1 MNVVA
6 AEEARHIVITHGTD
20 TMVKTA
26 KKLKGFKTRSSCSPG
41 AMQPALFKSTDA
53 EFNIGA
59 AVAAVQLLPDGVYIV
74 MNGRV
79 LDPGKV
85 KKNRKLHRFEEG
97 SADTHHHPGHLLC
110 HCLLGCGNAG
120 APDERYHKREH
131 KKGLYLRAA
140 PCPGASFCLSLRW
153 WSCSCSAWP
162 LFSNRNGSLRQ

>member
-1 MNVVA
+1 MKQHTKIKFFAVGGTIDKVYFDRLSAYKVGEPGVSDILREANVSFEYDCESIVRKDSLNMTEKDRQTVFELVA

-26 KKLKGFKTRSSCSPG
+26 KRLQRIKDKVIVLTG

-85 KKNRKLHRFEEG
+85 KKNRKLHRFEEK
-97 SADTHHHPGHLLC
+97 C
-110 HCLLGCGNAG
+110 
-120 APDERYHKREH
+120 
-131 KKGLYLRAA
+131 
-140 PCPGASFCLSLRW
+140 
-153 WSCSCSAWP
+153 
-162 LFSNRNGSLRQ
+162 

>member
-1 MNVVA
+1 MTQHTKIKFFAVGGTIDKVYFDRLSTYKVGEPGVSDILREANVSFEYDCESILRKDSLNMTEKDRQTVFELVA

-26 KKLKGFKTRSSCSPG
+26 KMLKGIKDKVIVLTG

-79 LDPGKV
+79 LDPDKV
-85 KKNRKLHRFEEG
+85 KKNRKLHRFEEK
-97 SADTHHHPGHLLC
+97 C
-110 HCLLGCGNAG
+110 
-120 APDERYHKREH
+120 
-131 KKGLYLRAA
+131 
-140 PCPGASFCLSLRW
+140 
-153 WSCSCSAWP
+153 
-162 LFSNRNGSLRQ
+162 

>member
-1 MNVVA
+1 MKQHTKIKFFAVGGTIDKVYFDRLSTYKVGEPGVSDILREANVSFEYDCESIVRKDSLNMTEKDRQTVFELVS

-20 TMVKTA
+20 TMIKTA
-26 KKLKGFKTRSSCSPG
+26 KRLQRIKDKVIVLTG

-85 KKNRKLHRFEEG
+85 KKNRKLHRFEEK
-97 SADTHHHPGHLLC
+97 C
-110 HCLLGCGNAG
+110 
-120 APDERYHKREH
+120 
-131 KKGLYLRAA
+131 
-140 PCPGASFCLSLRW
+140 
-153 WSCSCSAWP
+153 
-162 LFSNRNGSLRQ
+162 